1 MTPTTQT
8 QIETRKSGLDLDSR
22 SDVTLIKVAPWTPP
36 TSMEDFV
43 GRLQNNADLILKICT
58 NGLKE
63 YDQEQ
68 LAANS
73 SIPWFQLNEED
84 EIITDENKQPVVFS
98 GTLLIGDKAKQFAAT
113 VLNLAKMMFGYP
125 ADKLAKGASKAEQD
139 ANRLAKQTAKD
150 AATNFVL
157 SNPAAVE
164 ALKK

>member
-22 SDVTLIKVAPWTPP
+22 SDVTLIKVAPFNPAEN
-36 TSMEDFV
+36 MESFV
-43 GRLQNNADLILKICT
+43 SRLGNDAKLILEIC
-58 NGLKE
+58 NDGLKE
-63 YDQEQ
+63 YERNKL
-68 LAANS
+68 LADN
-73 SIPWFQLNEED
+73 SIPWYQLNEED